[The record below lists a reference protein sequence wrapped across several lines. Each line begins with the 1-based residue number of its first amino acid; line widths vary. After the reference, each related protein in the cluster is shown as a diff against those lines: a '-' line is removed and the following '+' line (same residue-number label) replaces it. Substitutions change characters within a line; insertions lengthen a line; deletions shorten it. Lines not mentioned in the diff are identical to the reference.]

1 MNQKFFLLPEEKQ
14 QAIINAGF
22 RVFSR
27 NEYRKS
33 PMREIAEAAG
43 ISKSLLF
50 HYFHNKKELY
60 LFLWE
65 TCAEETMKAL
75 NESQCDAQ
83 GDFFDTMM
91 VGIRARIHL
100 MRVYPDLSAFSAK
113 AFYETDPEVYT
124 ELQKSIAHY
133 ASFRKQERLLT
144 TDPAQFKEGLDLE
157 MMYRDIY
164 WATEGYIWEKLQ
176 ADRLDADEI
185 EKEFMR
191 LIAFWKSAYART

>member
-91 VGIRARIHL
+91 GGIRARIHL

-133 ASFRKQERLLT
+133 ASFRKQERLLAI
-144 TDPAQFKEGLDLE
+144 DPTQFKEGLDLE

-164 WATEGYIWEKLQ
+164 WASEGYVWEKLQ
-176 ADRLDADEI
+176 ADKLDADEI

-191 LIAFWKSAYART
+191 LIAFWKSVYART

>member
-1 MNQKFFLLPEEKQ
+1 
-14 QAIINAGF
+14 
-22 RVFSR
+22 
-27 NEYRKS
+27 
-33 PMREIAEAAG
+33 MREIAEAAG

-65 TCAEETMKAL
+65 TCAKETMKVL
-75 NESQCDAQ
+75 NESQCYEQ
-83 GDFFDTMM
+83 GEFFDTMM
-91 VGIRARIHL
+91 AGIRAKINL
-100 MRVYPDLSAFSAK
+100 MRIYPDLSAFSVK
-113 AFYETDPEVYT
+113 AFYETDPEVYA

-133 ASFRKQERLLT
+133 ASFRKQERLLAI
-144 TDPAQFKEGLDLE
+144 DPTQFKEGLDLE

-164 WATEGYIWEKLQ
+164 WASEGYVWEKLQ

-191 LIAFWKSAYART
+191 LIAFWKSVYARTEDECD